1 MNEEELRQNIFMNE
15 NENGYDYVKR
25 INTQYTKNG
34 LYQNV
39 GRVINILQQQLKDKD
54 EKISKIYEI
63 KKDILT
69 RYKLQDGN
77 DKSREFYYMQ
87 CIDLILNILE
97 SNKED

>member
-1 MNEEELRQNIFMNE
+1 MNEEHKMSNLVYYETPLLEQ
-15 NENGYDYVKR
+15 
-25 INTQYTKNG
+25 INNLK
-34 LYQNV
+34 
-39 GRVINILQQQLKDKD
+39 QQLKDKD

-87 CIDLILNILE
+87 CIDLILKILE

>member
-1 MNEEELRQNIFMNE
+1 MNEEQYNKNIIQMLYYVIKTYDTGLSREDIDSLDIMQQE
-15 NENGYDYVKR
+15 NAQLK
-25 INTQYTKNG
+25 
-34 LYQNV
+34 
-39 GRVINILQQQLKDKD
+39 QQLKDKD
-54 EKISKIYEI
+54 EKISQIFLI